1 MIKTSWWLVILAF
14 LVVGTSTS
22 YAHGI
27 SEADKQAM
35 LDGGYLNYLQL
46 GATHMV
52 TGYDHLLFSRSDA
65 PRRDHDVGKSATI
78 SPSRFHFIALAPA
91 ASKTCPRCSAN
102 DLPTED
108 LDDSSKVVAGVA
120 ETQRNLL
127 GGNISSKLGPVTP
140 FHWLSLITNTSDWPW
155 CVRSWFTSCSNADT
169 SAANRWSGSPRRA
182 TRGSSR
188 SKPHLKSQATGVR
201 RPFLSG
207 RMRMGFMSSTGIQRS
222 T

>member
-65 PRRDHDVGKSATI
+65 PRRDPDVGKSATI

-140 FHWLSLITNTSDWPW
+140 FHWLSLITNTEPSGIETIPSRFSFP
-155 CVRSWFTSCSNADT
+155 RSAGPRSSASCGAI
-169 SAANRWSGSPRRA
+169 SP
-182 TRGSSR
+182 S
-188 SKPHLKSQATGVR
+188 LV
-201 RPFLSG
+201 
-207 RMRMGFMSSTGIQRS
+207 GIVNVKILVS
-222 T
+222 VK